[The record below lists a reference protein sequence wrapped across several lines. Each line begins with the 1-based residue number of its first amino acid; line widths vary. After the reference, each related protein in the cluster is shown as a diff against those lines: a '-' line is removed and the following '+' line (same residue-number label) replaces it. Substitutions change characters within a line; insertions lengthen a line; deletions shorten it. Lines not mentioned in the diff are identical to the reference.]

1 MAFIY
6 LIQSENNYEKLYK
19 IGFTRNK
26 DVKKR
31 LNQLKTGNP
40 SRLSIVEK
48 FETKHNRKVET
59 TLHNIYSMKN
69 IDGEWFRLD
78 EYDVQNF
85 LENCS
90 KIEENFDVLFEN
102 DNPFY

>member
-6 LIQSENNYEKLYK
+6 LIESDNEHEKLYK

-31 LNQLKTGNP
+31 LKQLKTGNP
-40 SRLSIVEK
+40 AKLSLIEK
-48 FETKHNRKVET
+48 FETKHNRKVEI

-69 IDGEWFRLD
+69 IDGEWFKL
-78 EYDVQNF
+78 ENYDVDNF

-90 KIEENFDVLFEN
+90 KIERNFDIILDNE
-102 DNPFY
+102 NPFY